1 MPTDS
6 AAFGFSPTE
15 RILKPIVVL
24 YRKNHTTKIMRNAT
38 YVRIFCP
45 DRILPRMGMSFKIG
59 ISKLGTARLATSPE
73 VFAFCPVAR
82 NMTNTVPP
90 TNAVFIAILVKYKSH
105 FKTNAA

>member
-24 YRKNHTTKIMRNAT
+24 YRKNHTAKIMRNAT
-38 YVRIFCP
+38 YVRIFWP
-45 DRILPRMGMSFKIG
+45 DRISPRMGISFKIG

-105 FKTNAA
+105 FNTKAA